1 MIRYTLNVTMVRCT
15 WIVIAFFLALNA
27 TSTAAPASSKTTG
40 ANRLTAEQ
48 RKQLTSAQRRIN
60 TFPRDSKEAF
70 ICEQL
75 GLCFKRD
82 GCQGMRCDN
91 GKPGTWN
98 DAFFVNSSGRAT
110 NWGEAHNACDMEKW
124 DRAYRAFAKVE
135 TELALAPFK
144 KDADK
149 AARNTARYLLKT
161 MPNELRWAI
170 LASMAKL
177 VYGEDGAC
185 ACLDDE
191 TQQTMECGIP
201 VTIRTHERK
210 NVFYVD
216 PAGNT
221 HELNELYNKDGG
233 KKWWRW
239 EQVLWRCEN
248 LIGTKALLALYAAE
262 IDKMRSNYKEQASEA
277 EKKFE
282 IKLKGMLSAAD
293 DLLSPLSTEE
303 RQAFIAEAV
312 GLYYKHPH
320 EAGFNGTY
328 QWLDPNVK
336 IYLCDGKITGGLK
349 GTGDTR
355 PARDFLHDIPHAA
368 LLEHFHEE
376 VFLMA
381 TFMAKDRFESMPPLL
396 REALRAEFAD
406 QLTTHDGKPAVD
418 GMTSINIQAANHWVR
433 IPRANVLKDK
443 AYFVDSTGKE
453 YPYSSIT
460 KFDALYKQTICLAY
474 LCAHIL
480 GKEEILKLIPGNAP
494 DEGFPANKKAGDNAP
509 AGASTT
515 DNETSKK
522 QLNWAVSTIKS
533 LSAEQLRAWIAESL
547 GFCYSHSNHTAYTRE
562 HVANEQ
568 AFFVGTDGQEHKLT
582 EVADKGAAK
591 WQAAITAAQSVGY
604 PALATAL
611 SKEMKALAAETSRS
625 ILDSMPTELR
635 TAWLAENNRLFFHMD
650 KSAAYHEKEV
660 ESRMDSG
667 MSRTTA
673 RVTDSNLFYFDKNGK
688 ITKVPTV
695 DWNTWQTRWH
705 ILYYCANVAGMNTIN
720 ESFQTEVDA
729 MRTAF
734 DKSSYS
740 LK

>member
-1 MIRYTLNVTMVRCT
+1 MIRYTLNVTKVRCT
-15 WIVIAFFLALNA
+15 WVVIALLLALNV
-27 TSTAAPASSKTTG
+27 TSTAAPATSKTTAPTG
-40 ANRLTAEQ
+40 LTPVQ
-48 RKQLTSAQRRIN
+48 RKQLTDAQRRVN
-60 TFPRDSKEAF
+60 TFPKDSKMAF

-82 GCQGMRCDN
+82 GSQGMRCDD

-98 DAFFVNSSGRAT
+98 DAFFVNSSGRAA
-110 NWGEAHNACDMEKW
+110 NWGEAHGACDMEKW
-124 DRAYRAFAKVE
+124 DRAYGAFAKVE
-135 TELALAPFK
+135 TEVALAPFK

-161 MPNELRWAI
+161 MPEELRWAI

-177 VYGEDGAC
+177 VYGEDGV
-185 ACLDDE
+185 CLDDG

-201 VTIRTHERK
+201 ITIRPHERR
-210 NVFYVD
+210 NAFYVD

-221 HELNELYNKDGG
+221 HKLSELYDKGEG
-233 KKWWRW
+233 RKWWRW
-239 EQVLWRCEN
+239 EQVVWRCEN
-248 LIGTKALLALYAAE
+248 LIGSKILLTPYSAE
-262 IDKMRSNYKEQASEA
+262 IDRMRSNCKGQAADAKKE
-277 EKKFE
+277 FE
-282 IKLKGMLSAAD
+282 VKLKGMLSEAD
-293 DLLSPLSTEE
+293 DLLSPLPAEE

-312 GLYYKHPH
+312 GLYYKHPD

-336 IYLCDGKITGGLK
+336 IYLCDGKVTDGLK

-355 PARDFLHDIPHAA
+355 PARDFLHNIPHAA

-376 VFLMA
+376 VSLMA

-396 REALRAEFAD
+396 RDALRAEFAD
-406 QLTTHDGKPAVD
+406 QLTTHDGTPAVD
-418 GMTSINIQAANHWVR
+418 GTTSIDIQAANHWVR

-453 YPYSSIT
+453 HPYSAIA
-460 KFDALYKQTICLAY
+460 KFDTPYKQTICLAY

-480 GKEEILKLIPGNAP
+480 GKNEILRLIPGSIPDMAPSADEKTGNNASVGAQTTG
-494 DEGFPANKKAGDNAP
+494 DED
-509 AGASTT
+509 
-515 DNETSKK
+515 SKK
-522 QLNWAVSTIKS
+522 QLNRAVSAIKS
-533 LSAEQLRAWIAESL
+533 LSGVQLRAWIAEKL
-547 GFCYSHSNHTAYTRE
+547 GFCYSHSKATAYAQAHE
-562 HVANEQ
+562 ANDQ
-568 AFFVGTDGQEHKLT
+568 AFFVGADGQEHQLT
-582 EVADKGAAK
+582 KIADKDDAK
-591 WQAAITAAQSVGY
+591 WQDATAAAQSAGY
-604 PALATAL
+604 PALAVAL
-611 SKEMKALAAETSRS
+611 SDDMKAIATETSRF
-625 ILDSMPTELR
+625 ILSSMPAELR
-635 TAWLAENNRLFFHMD
+635 AAWLAENNRLFFHMD

-673 RVTDSNLFYFDKNGK
+673 RITDSNLFYFDKNGK
-688 ITKVPTV
+688 ITKSAAV
-695 DWNTWQTRWH
+695 DWNTWLTRWH
-705 ILYYCANVAGMNTIN
+705 ILYYCANVAGMDAVN

-729 MRTAF
+729 MRAAF

>member
-1 MIRYTLNVTMVRCT
+1 M
-15 WIVIAFFLALNA
+15 
-27 TSTAAPASSKTTG
+27 
-40 ANRLTAEQ
+40 
-48 RKQLTSAQRRIN
+48 
-60 TFPRDSKEAF
+60 AF

-82 GCQGMRCDN
+82 GSQGMRCDD

-110 NWGEAHNACDMEKW
+110 NWGEAHSACDMEKW
-124 DRAYRAFAKVE
+124 DRSYKAFAKVK
-135 TELALAPFK
+135 TEVALAPLK

-161 MPNELRWAI
+161 MPEGLRWAI
-170 LASMAKL
+170 LASMAGL

-185 ACLDDE
+185 ACLGDE
-191 TQQTMECGIP
+191 VQQTMECGIP
-201 VTIRTHERK
+201 VTIRTHARK

-221 HELNELYNKDGG
+221 HELGELYDKDGG
-233 KKWWRW
+233 KDWWRW
-239 EQVLWRCEN
+239 EQIVWRCEN

-262 IDKMRSNYKEQASEA
+262 IDKMRNNYKEQAAEA
-277 EKKFE
+277 EKEFGV
-282 IKLKGMLSAAD
+282 KLKGVLSEAD
-293 DLLSPLSTEE
+293 DLLSPLPAEE

-312 GLYYKHPH
+312 GLYYKHPN

-336 IYLCDGKITGGLK
+336 IYLCDGKVTGGLK

-355 PARDFLHDIPHAA
+355 PARDFLHNIPHAA

-376 VFLMA
+376 VTLMA
-381 TFMAKDRFESMPPLL
+381 TFMAKDRFDSMPPLL
-396 REALRAEFAD
+396 RDALRAEFAD

-418 GMTSINIQAANHWVR
+418 GTTSIDIQAANHWVR

-453 YPYSSIT
+453 YPYSSIA
-460 KFDALYKQTICLAY
+460 KFDTPYKQTICLAY

-480 GKEEILKLIPGNAP
+480 GKDQILKLIPGNAP
-494 DEGFPANKKAGDNAP
+494 GGEKAGDNAP
-509 AGASTT
+509 VGDQTT
-515 DNETSKK
+515 GDEASKK
-522 QLNWAVSTIKS
+522 QLDRAVSAIKS
-533 LSAEQLRAWIAESL
+533 LSGEQLRAWIAEKL
-547 GFCYSHSNHTAYTRE
+547 GFCYSHSKATAYARE
-562 HVANEQ
+562 HEANEQ
-568 AFFVGTDGQEHKLT
+568 AFFVGEDGQEHQLT
-582 EVADKGAAK
+582 KIADKGDAK
-591 WQAAITAAQSVGY
+591 WQAATAAAQSVGY

-611 SKEMKALAAETSRS
+611 SEEMKTLAAETSRF
-625 ILDSMPTELR
+625 ILSSMPVELR
-635 TAWLAENNRLFFHMD
+635 AAWLAENNRLFFHMD

-673 RVTDSNLFYFDKNGK
+673 RITDSNLFYFDKNGK
-688 ITKVPTV
+688 ITKSAAV
-695 DWNTWQTRWH
+695 DWNTWLTRWH
-705 ILYYCANVAGMNTIN
+705 ILYYCANVAGMDAVN
-720 ESFQTEVDA
+720 ESFRTEVDA
-729 MRTAF
+729 MRAAF